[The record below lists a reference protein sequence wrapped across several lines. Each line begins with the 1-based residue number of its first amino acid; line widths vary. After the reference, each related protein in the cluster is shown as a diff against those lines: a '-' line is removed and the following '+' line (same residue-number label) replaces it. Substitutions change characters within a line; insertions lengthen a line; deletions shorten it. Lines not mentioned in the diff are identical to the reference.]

1 MRIALVTE
9 TFFPATDGIC
19 TRLGQMVR
27 IMKQLGHEILIV
39 SPDLGVDNYDGVPIT
54 KIESVTVPFYPS
66 RPWAL
71 PSRKIREVLLQFNPD
86 IVHAVNPFLMVT
98 SAVHYAKKLQIPLL
112 TSYHTHISQYLDY
125 YNLPLLKP
133 AVWEYIKLWHTGSDI
148 NLTVS
153 TSLQVELREQG
164 IPVDGTMPSGVDL
177 SMRSP
182 KYFDEALYQKL
193 TFGLKDQKLLV
204 YVGRLAAEKSLDQL
218 REIFNYRDDVC
229 LSIVGDGPERENLE
243 KLFART
249 KTTFNGFK
257 QGEELA
263 TYFATGDAF
272 IFPSTSE
279 TFGLV
284 ISEAMASGLPVIAA
298 SSGPTLEQIEDN
310 VSGLVYEPGNI
321 QSLLEKINVLDLP
334 LQVRRIKV
342 TALRVAEEKTWLK
355 ASHLLLDSYRQAIEL
370 SDVKYGRMQKLSN

>member
-1 MRIALVTE
+1 MRIVLVTE

-39 SPDLGVDNYDGVPIT
+39 SPDLGEDNYHGIPIVRM
-54 KIESVTVPFYPS
+54 ESMTVPFYPS
-66 RPWAL
+66 RPWGL

-86 IVHAVNPFLMVT
+86 VVHAVNPFLMAT

-112 TSYHTHISQYLDY
+112 TSYHTHIPQYMDHY
-125 YNLPLLKP
+125 HLPLLKP
-133 AVWEYIKLWHTGSDI
+133 AVWEYIKLWHIGSDI

-153 TSLQVELREQG
+153 KSLQTELEEQG

-193 TFGLKDQKLLV
+193 TFGLENPKLLV
-204 YVGRLAAEKSLDQL
+204 YVGRLAAEKSLHQL
-218 REIFNYRDDVC
+218 REIFNYRDDIC

-243 KLFART
+243 KLFAGT

-321 QSLLEKINVLDLP
+321 QSLLAKLKVLDLP

-342 TALRVAEEKTWLK
+342 SALRAAEERTWAK
-355 ASHLLLDSYRQAIEL
+355 ASHLLLDYYRQAIEL
-370 SDVKYGRMQKLSN
+370 SDIKLGRIQEISN